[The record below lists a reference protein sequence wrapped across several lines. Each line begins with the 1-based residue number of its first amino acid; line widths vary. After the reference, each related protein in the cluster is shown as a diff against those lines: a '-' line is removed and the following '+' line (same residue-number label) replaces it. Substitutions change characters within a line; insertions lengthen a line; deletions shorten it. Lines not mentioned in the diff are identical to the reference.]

1 MSNTRK
7 KIVFLT
13 GTRAD
18 FGKIKSLLQ
27 ILDNN
32 PHFEVFIFVTGM
44 HLQELY
50 GYTLIEIER
59 CNFKNLFTFENH
71 THETTMDLT
80 LAKTI
85 EGLSNYC
92 KTIQPDMIVVHGDRV
107 ETLAG
112 AIVGSLNNILVAHIE
127 GGEIS
132 GTVDEL
138 IRHSV
143 SKLSHIHFVS
153 NKQAAKRLLQMGE
166 IKESVFTI
174 GSPDIDIMFS
184 ENLPNLKTAKEYYK
198 IPFEDYAV
206 VMFHPVTTEFQ
217 SMEQHAINFVD
228 CLLQDNTN
236 YVVVFPNNDLGSQFI
251 IDAYQQLKQ
260 NERFRIF
267 PSLRFEYFLTL
278 LKNSQFIIGN
288 SSAGIRE
295 APYYGIP
302 IINIGTRQQNRALNA
317 DIINTD
323 YSKNGIKKALS
334 VIRSHETQ
342 SSIDD
347 FGQGNSAQLFL
358 ESLQKDDIWQLNNQK
373 QFRDIE

>member
-1 MSNTRK
+1 MK

-18 FGKIKSLLQ
+18 FGKIKPLIA
-27 ILDNN
+27 ILEQQAN
-32 PHFEVFIFVTGM
+32 FEVFVFVTGM
-44 HLQELY
+44 HLQQIY

-59 CNFKNLFTFENH
+59 CQFKNVHTFQNH

-85 EGLSNYC
+85 EGLSAFA
-92 KTIQPDMIVVHGDRV
+92 KEIKPDMIVVHGDRV

-127 GGEIS
+127 GGEVS

-153 NKQAAKRLLQMGE
+153 NDEAKKRLIQMGE
-166 IKESVFTI
+166 IENAIFTI
-174 GSPDIDIMFS
+174 GSPDIDVMFS
-184 ENLPNLKTAKEYYK
+184 TQLPSLAIAKEYYD
-198 IPFEDYAV
+198 IDYELYAI
-206 VMFHPVTTEFQ
+206 VMFHPVTTEIAFV
-217 SMEQHAINFVD
+217 EKYATDFVD
-228 CLLQDNTN
+228 ALLADSHH
-236 YVVVFPNNDLGSQFI
+236 YIVVFPNNDLGSKI
-251 IDAYQQLKQ
+251 ILKAFERLQ
-260 NERFRIF
+260 NNPRFRIF

-302 IINIGTRQQNRALNA
+302 IINIGTRQQNRAIHA
-317 DIINTD
+317 DIINVD
-323 YSKNGIKKALS
+323 YDKESIIGALKTIDSYQITPTKA
-334 VIRSHETQ
+334 
-342 SSIDD
+342 D
-347 FGQGNSAQLFL
+347 FGQGNSASLFL
-358 ESLQKDDIWQLNNQK
+358 EFLKNESFWETNHQK
-373 QFRDIE
+373 QFRDK